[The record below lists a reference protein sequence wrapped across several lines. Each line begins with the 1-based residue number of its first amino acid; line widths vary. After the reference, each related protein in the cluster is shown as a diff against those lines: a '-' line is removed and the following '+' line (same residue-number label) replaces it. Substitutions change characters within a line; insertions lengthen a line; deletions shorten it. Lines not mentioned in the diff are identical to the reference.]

1 MAAMTLP
8 TGARGRAL
16 LAADLA
22 RRSFAPGRASMPR
35 MGAEVE
41 LLPIDTDTRCIAA
54 LDGGPRSVLAVLRR
68 FGASHCW
75 SEARTEKGT
84 PCFHLPNRGR
94 LTFEPGGQ
102 IEYAAPPAPGA
113 SALAANVRSV
123 LEPLRRYA
131 SMEGL
136 QLDAVGIESER
147 DVWSTPRQLDAE
159 RYERMEAYFATIGPH
174 GARMMRQTASFQVCL
189 DIAEGDTG
197 RRQWRL
203 LNAAAPYVI
212 AMFANSPR
220 YDGILTGHQSV
231 RAACWRRLDPS
242 RTGVLSGDDPVSAF
256 MTFALR
262 APDMMRR
269 TPDGAYQSFGDWVD
283 AGTMTLEDW
292 HHHLSTLF
300 PEVRPRG
307 YFEVRGADSI
317 DPACCIAPLALLGG
331 LAYDATALADALDV
345 LRVPGDVLECAGFA
359 GLRDPSVAA
368 VSAQLA
374 VIALEGCIRLGPD
387 FLSAPDL
394 ALARAFFDRYTHRRR
409 SPADDV
415 RDAAAAA
422 TA

>member
-1 MAAMTLP
+1 MTIP
-8 TGARGRAL
+8 TAARGRAL

-22 RRSFAPGRASMPR
+22 RRSFAPSRASTR
-35 MGAEVE
+35 RIGAEVE
-41 LLPIDTDTRCIAA
+41 LLPIDADTRCIAA
-54 LDGGPRSVLAVLRR
+54 LEGNGPSVLPVLRR
-68 FGASHCW
+68 FGASRCW

-84 PCFHLPNRGR
+84 PCFHLPNGGR

-102 IEYAAPPAPGA
+102 IEYAAPPAHGA
-113 SALAANVRSV
+113 SALATNVRSV
-123 LEPLRRYA
+123 LEPLRRHA
-131 SMEGL
+131 SNEGL
-136 QLDAVGIESER
+136 QLVAAGIESER

-159 RYERMEAYFATIGPH
+159 RYERMESYFATIGPH

-189 DIAEGDTG
+189 DIGEGDIG

-220 YDGILTGHQSV
+220 YDGIVTGHQSV

-242 RTGVLSGDDPVSAF
+242 RTGVVAGDDPVSTYLA
-256 MTFALR
+256 FALR

-269 TPDGAYQSFGDWVD
+269 TTGGEYQPFGEWVD
-283 AGTMTLEDW
+283 TGTMTLDDW

-317 DPACCIAPLALLGG
+317 DPAWCVAPLALLGG
-331 LAYDATALADALDV
+331 LSYDPTALADALDV
-345 LRVPGDVLECAGFA
+345 LHVPGDVLECAGFA

-374 VIALEGCIRLGPD
+374 EIAMQGCVRLGPD
-387 FLSAPDL
+387 FLTEADA
-394 ALARAFFDRYTHRRR
+394 ALAHAFFDRYTHRRR

-415 RDAAAAA
+415 RDSATAA

>member
-1 MAAMTLP
+1 MTIP

-22 RRSFAPGRASMPR
+22 RRSFAPSRAPTR
-35 MGAEVE
+35 RIGAEVE

-54 LDGGPRSVLAVLRR
+54 LESGAHSVLPVLRG
-68 FGASHCW
+68 FGATRCW
-75 SEARTEKGT
+75 AEARTEKGT
-84 PCFHLPNRGR
+84 PCFHLPNGGR

-102 IEYAAPPAPGA
+102 IEYAAPPAAGA
-113 SALAANVRSV
+113 SALAANLRSV
-123 LEPLRRYA
+123 LEPLRRHA

-136 QLDAVGIESER
+136 ELVAAGIEAER
-147 DVWSTPRQLDAE
+147 DVWSAPRQLDAE
-159 RYERMEAYFATIGPH
+159 RYERMESYFATIGPH
-174 GARMMRQTASFQVCL
+174 GARMMRQTASFQACL
-189 DIAEGDTG
+189 DIAEGDRG

-203 LNAAAPYVI
+203 LNAAAPYVV

-242 RTGVLSGDDPVSAF
+242 RTGVVPGDDPVSTYLA
-256 MTFALR
+256 FALG

-269 TPDGAYQSFGDWVD
+269 ATDGAYQSFGDWVD
-283 AGTMTLEDW
+283 TGTMTLDDW

-317 DPACCIAPLALLGG
+317 DPAWCIAPLALLGG
-331 LAYDATALADALDV
+331 LSYDATALADALDV
-345 LRVPGDVLECAGFA
+345 LHVPGDVLGCAGFA

-374 VIALEGCIRLGPD
+374 DIAMQGCVRLGPD
-387 FLSAPDL
+387 FVTEADL

-415 RDAAAAA
+415 RDAAATA

>member
-1 MAAMTLP
+1 MTIP
-8 TGARGRAL
+8 AGGRGRTL

-22 RRSFAPGRASMPR
+22 RRSFAPSRAPAR
-35 MGAEVE
+35 RIGAEVE
-41 LLPIDTDTRCIAA
+41 LLPIDADTRCIATLESGAHPVLPA
-54 LDGGPRSVLAVLRR
+54 LRA

-84 PCFHLPNRGR
+84 PCFHLPNGGR

-102 IEYAAPPAPGA
+102 IEYAAPPASGA
-113 SALAANVRSV
+113 SALAANLRSV
-123 LEPLRRYA
+123 LEPLRRHV

-136 QLDAVGIESER
+136 ELVAAGIEAER
-147 DVWSTPRQLDAE
+147 DVWSAPRQLDAE
-159 RYERMEAYFATIGPH
+159 RYERMESYFATIGPH

-189 DIAEGDTG
+189 DIAEGDMG

-203 LNAAAPYVI
+203 LNAAAPYIV

-242 RTGVLSGDDPVSAF
+242 RTGVVPGDDPVSTYLA
-256 MTFALR
+256 FALG

-269 TPDGAYQSFGDWVD
+269 TTDGAYQSFGDWVD
-283 AGTMTLEDW
+283 TGTMTLDDW

-317 DPACCIAPLALLGG
+317 DPACGVVPLALLGG

-345 LRVPGDVLECAGFA
+345 LHVPGDVLECAGFA
-359 GLRDPSVAA
+359 GLRDPSIAA

-374 VIALEGCIRLGPD
+374 EIAMQGCARLGPA
-387 FLSAPDL
+387 FLTGADL
-394 ALARAFFDRYTHRRR
+394 ALARAFFDRYTYRRR

-415 RDAAAAA
+415 RDAEAAA

>member
-1 MAAMTLP
+1 MTIS

-22 RRSFAPGRASMPR
+22 RRSFAPSRASTR
-35 MGAEVE
+35 RIGAEVE
-41 LLPIDTDTRCIAA
+41 LLPIDADTRCIAA
-54 LDGGPRSVLAVLRR
+54 LEGNGPSVLPVLRR
-68 FGASHCW
+68 FGASRCW

-84 PCFHLPNRGR
+84 PCFHLPNGGR

-102 IEYAAPPAPGA
+102 IEYAAPPAHGA
-113 SALAANVRSV
+113 SALATNVRSV
-123 LEPLRRYA
+123 LEPLRRHA
-131 SMEGL
+131 SNEGL
-136 QLDAVGIESER
+136 QLVAAGIESER

-159 RYERMEAYFATIGPH
+159 RYERMESYFATIGPH

-189 DIAEGDTG
+189 DIGEGDIG

-220 YDGILTGHQSV
+220 YDGIVTGHQSV

-242 RTGVLSGDDPVSAF
+242 RTGVVAGDDPVSTYLA
-256 MTFALR
+256 FALR

-269 TPDGAYQSFGDWVD
+269 TTGGEYQPFGEWVD
-283 AGTMTLEDW
+283 TGTMTLDDW

-317 DPACCIAPLALLGG
+317 DPAWCVAPLALFGG
-331 LAYDATALADALDV
+331 LSYDPTALADALDV
-345 LRVPGDVLECAGFA
+345 LHVPGDVLECAGFA

-374 VIALEGCIRLGPD
+374 EIAMQGCVRLGPD
-387 FLSAPDL
+387 FLTEADA
-394 ALARAFFDRYTHRRR
+394 ALAHAFFDRYTHRRR

-415 RDAAAAA
+415 RDSATAA

>member
-1 MAAMTLP
+1 MTIP
-8 TGARGRAL
+8 TGERGRAL

-22 RRSFAPGRASMPR
+22 RRSFAPSRASAR
-35 MGAEVE
+35 RIGAEVE

-54 LDGGPRSVLAVLRR
+54 LEGGARSVLPVLRR
-68 FGASHCW
+68 FGASRCW

-84 PCFHLPNRGR
+84 PCFHLPNGGR

-102 IEYAAPPAPGA
+102 LEYAAPPACGA
-113 SALAANVRSV
+113 SALAANIRSV
-123 LEPLRRYA
+123 LEPLRRHA

-136 QLDAVGIESER
+136 HLVAAGIEAER

-159 RYERMEAYFATIGPH
+159 RYERMESYFATIGPH

-189 DIAEGDTG
+189 DIAEGDAG

-203 LNAAAPYVI
+203 LNAAAPYVV

-242 RTGVLSGDDPVSAF
+242 RTGVVGGDDPVTSYVA
-256 MTFALR
+256 FALR
-262 APDMMRR
+262 ARDMMRR
-269 TPDGAYQSFGDWVD
+269 TADDAYQSFGEWVET
-283 AGTMTLEDW
+283 GTMTLDDW
-292 HHHLSTLF
+292 HHHLTTLF

-307 YFEVRGADSI
+307 YFEVRGADSV
-317 DPACCIAPLALLGG
+317 DPAWCVAPLALLGG
-331 LAYDATALADALDV
+331 LAYDPAALADAVDL
-345 LRVPGDVLECAGFA
+345 LHVPGEVLECAGFA
-359 GLRDPSVAA
+359 GLRDPSIAA
-368 VSAQLA
+368 VSAQLTE
-374 VIALEGCIRLGPD
+374 IAMEGCARLGSA
-387 FLSAPDL
+387 FLAEADL

-415 RDAAAAA
+415 RDAGAAAVA
-422 TA
+422 

>member
-1 MAAMTLP
+1 MTIP

-22 RRSFAPGRASMPR
+22 RRSFAPSRASTR
-35 MGAEVE
+35 RIGAEVE
-41 LLPIDTDTRCIAA
+41 LLPIDADTRCIAA
-54 LDGGPRSVLAVLRR
+54 LEGNGPSVLPVLRR
-68 FGASHCW
+68 FGASRCW

-84 PCFHLPNRGR
+84 PCFHLPNGGR

-102 IEYAAPPAPGA
+102 IEYAAPPAHGA
-113 SALAANVRSV
+113 SALATNVRSV
-123 LEPLRRYA
+123 LEPLRRHA
-131 SMEGL
+131 SKEGL
-136 QLDAVGIESER
+136 QLVAAGIESER

-159 RYERMEAYFATIGPH
+159 RYERMESYFATIGPH

-189 DIAEGDTG
+189 DIGEGDTG

-220 YDGILTGHQSV
+220 YDGIVTGHQSV

-242 RTGVLSGDDPVSAF
+242 RTGVVAGDDPVSTYLA
-256 MTFALR
+256 FALR

-269 TPDGAYQSFGDWVD
+269 TTGGEYQPFGEWVD
-283 AGTMTLEDW
+283 TGTMTLEDW

-317 DPACCIAPLALLGG
+317 DPAWCVAPLALLGG
-331 LAYDATALADALDV
+331 LSYDPTALADALDV
-345 LRVPGDVLECAGFA
+345 LHVPGDVLECAGFA

-374 VIALEGCIRLGPD
+374 EIAMQGCARLGPD
-387 FLSAPDL
+387 FLTEADA
-394 ALARAFFDRYTHRRR
+394 ALAHAFFDRYTRRRR

-415 RDAAAAA
+415 RDSATAA

>member
-1 MAAMTLP
+1 MTIP
-8 TGARGRAL
+8 AGKPGRAL

-22 RRSFAPGRASMPR
+22 RRSFAPSRAPSR
-35 MGAEVE
+35 RIGAEVE

-54 LDGGPRSVLAVLRR
+54 LGSGVHSVLPVLRR
-68 FGASHCW
+68 FGASRCW

-84 PCFHLPNRGR
+84 PCFHLPNGGR

-102 IEYAAPPAPGA
+102 IEYAAPPGAGA
-113 SALAANVRSV
+113 SALAANLRSV
-123 LEPLRRYA
+123 LEPLRRHA
-131 SMEGL
+131 SRSGL
-136 QLDAVGIESER
+136 ELVAAGIEAER
-147 DVWSTPRQLDAE
+147 DVWSAPRQLDAE
-159 RYERMEAYFATIGPH
+159 RYERMESYFATLGPH

-203 LNAAAPYVI
+203 LNAAAPYVV

-242 RTGVLSGDDPVSAF
+242 RTGVVPGDDPVSTYLA
-256 MTFALR
+256 FALG

-269 TPDGAYQSFGDWVD
+269 TADGAYRSFGDWVET
-283 AGTMTLEDW
+283 GTMTLDDW

-317 DPACCIAPLALLGG
+317 DPAWCIAPLALLGG

-345 LRVPGDVLECAGFA
+345 LHVPGDVLECAGFA

-374 VIALEGCIRLGPD
+374 EIAMQGCVRLGPD
-387 FLSAPDL
+387 FLTEPDVE
-394 ALARAFFDRYTHRRR
+394 LARGFFDQYTHRRR
-409 SPADDV
+409 SPADDA